1 MATNITFLSRRKQR
15 IDTEKNWKTYNP
27 VLLKG
32 ELAFTSDKAG
42 MYKVGDGT
50 SNWSNLSYNS
60 AAISKSDVINALG
73 YEPPEANTW
82 RPMAYDLDTDDNT
95 KSLSADLGP
104 EIKNLIEAK
113 LGKTDISDWA
123 KAATKPTYS
132 WSEISSKPT
141 FAKVATSGR
150 YTDLSNIPSTFTP
163 ATHTQAYTANQCN
176 DYTSDDASMGITP
189 AAVKKACTEV
199 FAPGNGTVTIKQ
211 AGTQKG
217 LFTLNQSGNT
227 TIELTDTLP
236 DLSGYLKL
244 TGGRLTGTLSSI
256 GGENSSSYNQNFR
269 LHPDKNGWTSIVL
282 CGDDNTGDSGT
293 SEKTWGLFGYGKKF
307 SIARNGTRLHGGSAD
322 AYLLCDENSNWEMS
336 GSLGVAGNITAK
348 GSVSIGGGCT
358 LQYDSTNKCV
368 NFVFS

>member
-32 ELAFTSDKAG
+32 ELAFTSDKA
-42 MYKVGDGT
+42 
-50 SNWSNLSYNS
+50 

-141 FAKVATSGR
+141 FAKVATSGS

-163 ATHTQAYTANQCN
+163 ATHTQAYTASQCS

-199 FAPGNGTVTIKQ
+199 FAPGNGTVTIKH
-211 AGTQKG
+211 AGTPRG

-244 TGGRLTGTLSSI
+244 TGGTLTGTLSSI
-256 GGENSSSYNQNFR
+256 GRENGSFNENLR
-269 LHPDKNGWTSIVL
+269 LHPSPQGWASVVL

-293 SEKTWGLFGYGKKF
+293 SEKTWGLFGYGKTF
-307 SIARNGTRLHGGSAD
+307 SIARNGTKINGASAD

-336 GSLGVAGNITAK
+336 GSLGVVGNVTAK